1 MKMHFK
7 IYKYF
12 YFTLFLFASCDKVI
26 TLPIENNESKMIIEA
41 NITDQP
47 GPYFVKLSRSISIN
61 EPNVYPIINNGI
73 IIIADDKGVKDT
85 LKHTSGGIYKTNR
98 IRGVYG
104 NTYSLEVKVE
114 GKIYTA
120 QSTMPMKVNLDSL
133 RINTFP
139 VNGEN
144 RYSIIPVYQDP
155 AALGNSYRFIQKIN
169 DTLDGIYNI
178 FNDNLNNGKINQR
191 PLNNGT
197 EKISIKL
204 FDSVSVE
211 MQCISQSAHLYFY
224 TLNQQSGAGPG
235 GGTAPS
241 NPPNN
246 IIGGALGLFSAHTSQ
261 TKVVKILNK

>member
-1 MKMHFK
+1 MMMHFNFF
-7 IYKYF
+7 KYL
-12 YFTLFLFASCDKVI
+12 YFILFLFASCEKVI
-26 TLPIENNESKMIIEA
+26 TLPIEINDSKVIIEA

-47 GPYFVKLSRSISIN
+47 GPYFVKLSKSISIN
-61 EPNVYPIINNGI
+61 EPNIYPIVSNGSI
-73 IIIADDKGVKDT
+73 IISDNMGIKDT
-85 LKHTSGGIYKTNR
+85 LKHTSGGVYKTNR

-104 NTYSLEVKVE
+104 NTYFLEVNVD
-114 GKIYTA
+114 GKFYTA
-120 QSTMPMKVNLDSL
+120 QTTMPQKVNLDSL
-133 RINTFP
+133 RINSFP

-155 AALGNSYRFIQKIN
+155 VALGNSYRFIQKIN

-197 EKISIKL
+197 EQISIKL

-211 MQCISQSAHLYFY
+211 MQCISQSAHLYFF

-246 IIGGALGLFSAHTSQ
+246 INGGALGLFSAHSSQ